1 MDLISESTF
10 SYFPVVNGKGLLTG
24 IFSLNDLRR
33 IVREEES
40 LHLLIVAEDIA
51 VKDVITTHPDEN
63 LNEVMK
69 KFGRLN
75 IEEIPVMEREGS
87 RKVVGMVKRRDV
99 IEAYNREM
107 ITRELE

>member
-1 MDLISESTF
+1 
-10 SYFPVVNGKGLLTG
+10 VVNTEGLLTG

-33 IVREEES
+33 IVKEEES

-63 LNEVMK
+63 LNEVMN

-75 IEEIPVMEREGS
+75 IEEIPVLEREDS
-87 RKVVGMVKRRDV
+87 RKVVGMVKRKDV
-99 IEAYNREM
+99 IDAYNREM